1 MRIEL
6 FQSLYER
13 YSNLSLS
20 FDKDRPIA
28 IRGLEKRLIQTLKT
42 TGGYGVFDC
51 YLHRFLLWQI
61 AGDPFKRIESFH
73 DEKIPSWS
81 WMAYT
86 GGIEYMSVPFG
97 KVLWTEDIQS
107 PFRVREEAKVMND
120 EIRRKPAEIV
130 ARAWRLVDCP
140 AEGLVLDDT
149 SRDFEGSM
157 RCVVLGTEKEVV
169 TNRPMKHYVLVVS
182 AVSNEEADL
191 YERVGVGVLE
201 EAQIARD
208 VPADVIRIA

>member
-1 MRIEL
+1 MKIEL
-6 FQSLYER
+6 FQSLYEK

-20 FDKDRPIA
+20 YDKDRPIA

-51 YLHRFLLWQI
+51 YLHRFLLWQS
-61 AGDPFKRIESFH
+61 AGDPLKRIESCGN
-73 DEKIPSWS
+73 EKVPSWS

-97 KVLWTEDIQS
+97 EVLWTEDIQS
-107 PFRVREEAKVMND
+107 PFRFRGKEKFMD
-120 EIRRKPAEIV
+120 DWDRRKPAEIV

-140 AEGLVLDDT
+140 TNSLILDDAT
-149 SRDFEGSM
+149 RNFEGSM
-157 RCVVLGTEKEVV
+157 KCVVIGTEREAAS
-169 TNRPMKHYVLVVS
+169 NRLPKHYVLVVS
-182 AVSNEEADL
+182 VVSNEGADL
-191 YERVGVGVLE
+191 YERIGVGIVE
-201 EAQIARD
+201 EAQIVRD

>member
-6 FQSLYER
+6 FQSLYKR

-51 YLHRFLLWQI
+51 YLHRCLLWQNS
-61 AGDPFKRIESFH
+61 GDPLKRIESFH

-81 WMAYT
+81 WMACT
-86 GGIEYMSVPFG
+86 GGIEYLSIPFG
-97 KVLWTEDIQS
+97 GVLWTEDIQS
-107 PFRVREEAKVMND
+107 PFRVVEKEEAMHDK
-120 EIRRKPAEIV
+120 IRRKPVEIV
-130 ARAWRLVDCP
+130 ARARRLVDCP
-140 AEGLVLDDT
+140 AESLILDDT

-157 RCVVLGTEKEVV
+157 RCVVLGTEKEAVS
-169 TNRPMKHYVLVVS
+169 NRPMKHYVLIVS
-182 AVSNEEADL
+182 AVSKKEADL
-191 YERVGVGVLE
+191 YERVGVGVVE

-208 VPADVIRIA
+208 VPAEVIRIA

>member
-6 FQSLYER
+6 FQSLYKR

-20 FDKDRPIA
+20 FDKDRPVA

-42 TGGYGVFDC
+42 AGGYGVFYC
-51 YLHRFLLWQI
+51 YLHRCLLWQN
-61 AGDPFKRIESFH
+61 AGDPLKRIESFH

-86 GGIEYMSVPFG
+86 GGIEYMNVPFG
-97 KVLWTEDIQS
+97 EVLWTEDIQS
-107 PFRVREEAKVMND
+107 PFRVREEAKVMDD

-130 ARAWRLVDCP
+130 ARAWRLVDCT

-157 RCVVLGTEKEVV
+157 RCVVLGTEKEAV
-169 TNRPMKHYVLVVS
+169 TNRPMKHYVLIVS
-182 AVSNEEADL
+182 AVSNEEVDL